1 MADIDVEQDLT
12 QINTQLEQLV
22 AQANELNTQRETL
35 MQQIH
40 NLNGIAMYLRGK
52 QQEEQP
58 ESPNGVVE
66 DLVRSEGYP
75 EEILTE

>member
-1 MADIDVEQDLT
+1 MADIDVANDLV
-12 QINTQLEQLV
+12 QINTQLEELV
-22 AQANELNTQRETL
+22 AKANELNTQRETL

-58 ESPNGVVE
+58 ESTNGIAE
-66 DLVRSEGYP
+66 DFERSEGYP
-75 EEILTE
+75 EELLAT